1 MNEILFESDIVKLR
15 LEKVKKIF
23 KIDWS
28 SILAILTNSP
38 NTESVISDYLKYF
51 DLWKNN
57 DLDKKE
63 IREIRSQFKF

>member
-28 SILAILTNSP
+28 SILAILTNP
-38 NTESVISDYLKYF
+38 K
-51 DLWKNN
+51 KNCWN
-57 DLDKKE
+57 Y
-63 IREIRSQFKF
+63 